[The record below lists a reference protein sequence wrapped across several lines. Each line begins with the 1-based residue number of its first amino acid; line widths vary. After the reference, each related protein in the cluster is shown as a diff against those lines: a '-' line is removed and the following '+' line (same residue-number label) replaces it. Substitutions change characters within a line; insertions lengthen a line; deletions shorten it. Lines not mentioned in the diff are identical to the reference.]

1 MGERSDVHEAMTAAT
16 AGGLA
21 VVVTMPNPA
30 LVAPL
35 TLGTTVAMLVLTVL
49 RR

>member
-16 AGGLA
+16 AAGLA
-21 VVVTMPNPA
+21 LVVTVPNPA

-35 TLGTTVAMLVLTVL
+35 TLAATVAMVVLTTL